1 VETVAL
7 VLIVLSG
14 ISVVGIG
21 VRRLLMWMGE
31 RGWIFYGN
39 NRGSVGAGGM
49 AAMEIAAM
57 LEPEVAHVVEEI
69 RSEKLRGSQD
79 QSGDGHDE
87 LAIRPISLPE
97 EPDDQI

>member
-1 VETVAL
+1 MIHGVKTIL
-7 VLIVLSG
+7 ILIVLLALLVIG
-14 ISVVGIG
+14 MG

-39 NRGSVGAGGM
+39 SRGSIGAGGM

-69 RSEKLRGSQD
+69 RSEKLRGSQNE
-79 QSGDGHDE
+79 SGEG
-87 LAIRPISLPE
+87 
-97 EPDDQI
+97 DDLEGGPS